1 MRWEFVAIPNF
12 KIVVVKA
19 KAPSLDAAIQ
29 LTHSSSQ
36 LFKKKVNQKET
47 LDQGSREFPG
57 CGSGR
62 FMKQGH
68 ERFCF

>member
-29 LTHSSSQ
+29 LTHSSSSQ
-36 LFKKKVNQKET
+36 LKKSQPNRDARSRIERIPWMQTREHGVIHET
-47 LDQGSREFPG
+47 RS
-57 CGSGR
+57 
-62 FMKQGH
+62 
-68 ERFCF
+68 